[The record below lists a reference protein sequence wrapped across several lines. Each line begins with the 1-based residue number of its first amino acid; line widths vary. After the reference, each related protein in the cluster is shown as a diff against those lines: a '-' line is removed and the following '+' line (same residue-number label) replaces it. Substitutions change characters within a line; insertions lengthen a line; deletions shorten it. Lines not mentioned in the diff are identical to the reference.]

1 MNVFTGEMS
10 AEQTRMNE
18 LYTTLKAWS
27 DAYYNDDAPLATDEE
42 YDRLMRELKQLEAEH
57 PYWVAEDSPTQN
69 VGGKR
74 VMGIP
79 VEHRVPML
87 SLEDV
92 FERGSVRDF
101 VDAVQ
106 KEYPETTFSVERKI
120 DGLSLSL
127 VYEDGKLVQASTRGD
142 GRVGEDV
149 TANVMALPSVP
160 KKFELPRGG
169 KNNEP
174 LFHHIELRG
183 ECYMGEEDFLAAN
196 AEQRVAGKKPYM
208 NPRNCAAGTLRQ
220 SDPAIAKKRN
230 LQVFIFNVQEVD
242 GNIGNHCAQM
252 ALMETR
258 GFKTACVFHALNAD
272 EAINAIDGIGYSRH
286 TLAYPIDGAVVKV
299 NELDIREKMGER
311 TKTPK
316 WAIAYKYPAEE
327 KATIL
332 RRILLQTGRTGR
344 VTPVAEF
351 DNIMLAG
358 TNVTRATLNNQDFIN
373 KMDIRIGDTITV
385 HKSGDIIPQITSV
398 LYERRPD
405 RTAPYIIDHCPT
417 CGAPVESRN
426 GSVDL
431 FCTNPNCAA
440 QTVNRIIFFASRP
453 CMDIKGLGETI
464 IADLVEKQFIKTPSD
479 LYLLYQ
485 DEVEL
490 AEEYGEKTVR
500 KILDAIE
507 ESKKRPADRVLKALG
522 WKGVGGHVARTLL
535 QFYGSITNLF
545 NYDEQAYLD
554 VIDLDGIGP
563 EIAQSVADMLVNKEL
578 KREVKYLAEAGVNME
593 YAVQTTQ
600 EVTALCG
607 KTFVITGTLPT
618 MSRDEAKSY
627 IEARGGK
634 VSGSVSK
641 KTDYLLAGEAA
652 GSKLTKAKEL
662 GVKVISQQE
671 LEKMAD

>member
-507 ESKKRPADRVLKALG
+507 ESKKRPADHVLKALG

-593 YAVQTTQ
+593 YAVQTTL

-627 IEARGGK
+627 IEAHGGK

>member
-1 MNVFTGEMS
+1 
-10 AEQTRMNE
+10 MNE

-593 YAVQTTQ
+593 YAVQTTL

-627 IEARGGK
+627 IEAHGGK

>member
-169 KNNEP
+169 ENNEP

-220 SDPAIAKKRN
+220 SDPAIAKSAICR
-230 LQVFIFNVQEVD
+230 
-242 GNIGNHCAQM
+242 CSSSTCRRS
-252 ALMETR
+252 MET
-258 GFKTACVFHALNAD
+258 
-272 EAINAIDGIGYSRH
+272 S
-286 TLAYPIDGAVVKV
+286 
-299 NELDIREKMGER
+299 
-311 TKTPK
+311 
-316 WAIAYKYPAEE
+316 
-327 KATIL
+327 ATI
-332 RRILLQTGRTGR
+332 
-344 VTPVAEF
+344 
-351 DNIMLAG
+351 
-358 TNVTRATLNNQDFIN
+358 
-373 KMDIRIGDTITV
+373 
-385 HKSGDIIPQITSV
+385 
-398 LYERRPD
+398 
-405 RTAPYIIDHCPT
+405 
-417 CGAPVESRN
+417 
-426 GSVDL
+426 
-431 FCTNPNCAA
+431 
-440 QTVNRIIFFASRP
+440 
-453 CMDIKGLGETI
+453 
-464 IADLVEKQFIKTPSD
+464 
-479 LYLLYQ
+479 
-485 DEVEL
+485 
-490 AEEYGEKTVR
+490 VR
-500 KILDAIE
+500 KWLSWKRAA
-507 ESKKRPADRVLKALG
+507 SKRPAFSTLSTQMRPSTPLTASDTAGTRWPTPLT
-522 WKGVGGHVARTLL
+522 AR
-535 QFYGSITNLF
+535 S
-545 NYDEQAYLD
+545 
-554 VIDLDGIGP
+554 
-563 EIAQSVADMLVNKEL
+563 
-578 KREVKYLAEAGVNME
+578 
-593 YAVQTTQ
+593 
-600 EVTALCG
+600 
-607 KTFVITGTLPT
+607 
-618 MSRDEAKSY
+618 
-627 IEARGGK
+627 
-634 VSGSVSK
+634 
-641 KTDYLLAGEAA
+641 
-652 GSKLTKAKEL
+652 
-662 GVKVISQQE
+662 
-671 LEKMAD
+671 

>member
-593 YAVQTTQ
+593 YAVQTTL

-627 IEARGGK
+627 IEAHGGK

>member
-169 KNNEP
+169 ENNEP

-385 HKSGDIIPQITSV
+385 RKSGDIIPQITSAGRTG
-398 LYERRPD
+398 LRPISSTIARRVALPWNRATGLLTCSARI
-405 RTAPYIIDHCPT
+405 RTALHRQSTALSSLPRVPAWTSRDWAKPSSLISSKSSSSKLPPT
-417 CGAPVESRN
+417 CIFCIRTRWNWLRSTAKRRFAKFWMPLRSRKN
-426 GSVDL
+426 
-431 FCTNPNCAA
+431 
-440 QTVNRIIFFASRP
+440 
-453 CMDIKGLGETI
+453 
-464 IADLVEKQFIKTPSD
+464 
-479 LYLLYQ
+479 
-485 DEVEL
+485 
-490 AEEYGEKTVR
+490 
-500 KILDAIE
+500 
-507 ESKKRPADRVLKALG
+507 
-522 WKGVGGHVARTLL
+522 ARL
-535 QFYGSITNLF
+535 
-545 NYDEQAYLD
+545 
-554 VIDLDGIGP
+554 
-563 EIAQSVADMLVNKEL
+563 
-578 KREVKYLAEAGVNME
+578 
-593 YAVQTTQ
+593 
-600 EVTALCG
+600 TAC
-607 KTFVITGTLPT
+607 
-618 MSRDEAKSY
+618 
-627 IEARGGK
+627 
-634 VSGSVSK
+634 
-641 KTDYLLAGEAA
+641 
-652 GSKLTKAKEL
+652 
-662 GVKVISQQE
+662 
-671 LEKMAD
+671 

>member
-169 KNNEP
+169 EKNEP

-385 HKSGDIIPQITSV
+385 RKSGDIIPQITSV

-671 LEKMAD
+671 LEWMA